1 MRVLHQGFRE
11 IRGVVGYLYVVL
23 YEHSRK
29 AVLIRVHDNAEC
41 RLYSHIV
48 SLESL
53 FGVEPSDEEEVHKV
67 DILRDIFGMFGVFF
81 GRSAARAR
89 RSCARFHTK
98 FANW

>member
-1 MRVLHQGFRE
+1 M
-11 IRGVVGYLYVVL
+11 L

-29 AVLIRVHDNAEC
+29 TVLIRVHDNAEC

-67 DILRDIFGMFGVFF
+67 DILRISLVCLGYSLGDLLPEQDVPVRGSIQNLPIGNV
-81 GRSAARAR
+81 SI
-89 RSCARFHTK
+89 
-98 FANW
+98 